1 MKNMATLINA
11 LLLAPLAV
19 LSATEVSPVHEPP
32 KPDWKVL
39 DCAVSWVGNSFG
51 GKDGKFVQHDT
62 ECLFVTPDG
71 TCLMNVPWEEGGN
84 NVGVY
89 KDGQHLGSAGHTHGW
104 GYGGG
109 YAVTANDDFVFVAE
123 TVDNEGGNLHKLNQE
138 AFPPP
143 GKGWCGVTRRTRS
156 SLGQKPAPFEG
167 GRGTHGASL
176 TRSFLIVN
184 EVDRP
189 NKSNAAQRPD
199 IRGLALDSKGRL
211 FVSNPWTSQILVFD
225 SRTMKQL
232 AAWPCANSRQI
243 ACGPDDSLWVIA
255 ATTNDKPARIIR
267 FGSDGALR
275 PQIVADVA
283 VPTALAFDPQGR
295 LLVADNGPD
304 QQIRIYDQLDAQ
316 PRLAGTFGVR
326 GGVFAEPRG
335 QIGPQRF
342 NGLAGVGADAAGNLY
357 VACKG
362 WGLGSQCVTI
372 ESYTPAGKTN
382 WRLEGLLFVDIGDV
396 DPSSDGKTYYTR
408 EEVFTLDYEK
418 AVPGSEW
425 RFARFHRDAQRYAGE
440 SGGNT
445 VSLGNSVF
453 ARRIQGRPLLFLTD
467 MGAGFLQVK
476 RFDADGMSVP
486 SCLFEP
492 RAKKANEWPP
502 HRPTGTFLWRDLN
515 GDGRF
520 DADEYEAGEK
530 QDPATWAWCV
540 DSRGHVWQGYQ
551 DASAIVEFPCGGLD
565 THGNPIYSHKTAK
578 RHDVPAAFKR
588 IERVLYQPE
597 TDLMLLS
604 GYDDLKTR
612 RRDWKTIGP
621 ILACY
626 DVWKGTPRQRWLIDF
641 EKLGIQNES
650 RDTRVHK
657 YPVSLAVAGEYVF
670 VVQMTPPFV
679 HVFRLSDGTHVGVMK
694 PSPEIGG
701 PSGSGWVDL
710 PYGLRAIQ
718 RSNGEYVV
726 FVEEDYRSKNVMYR
740 WFVPR
745 TTSPKEAAASPAPLL
760 PHSNPGQ

>member
-1 MKNMATLINA
+1 MKHTLTLLTT
-11 LLLAPLAV
+11 LLLTPLAA
-19 LSATEVSPVHEPP
+19 LHAAEVSPSPVPT

-51 GKDGKFVQHDT
+51 CKDGKFVQHDT
-62 ECLFVTPDG
+62 ECLFVTADG
-71 TCLMNVPWEEGGN
+71 TCLMNVPWEESGN

-143 GKGWCGVTRRTRS
+143 GKGWCGVTRRTRI

-176 TRSFLIVN
+176 TRSFMIVN

-199 IRGLALDSKGRL
+199 ISGLALDSKGRL
-211 FVSNPWTSQILVFD
+211 FVSNPWTSQILVYD
-225 SRTMKQL
+225 SLTMKQI
-232 AAWPCANSRQI
+232 AALPCVNSRQI
-243 ACGPDDSLWVIA
+243 ACGPDGSLWVIE

-267 FGSDGALR
+267 FGSDGELR
-275 PQIVADVA
+275 PQIITDVA
-283 VPTALAFDPQGR
+283 VPTALAFDPQGQ

-342 NGLAGVGADAAGNLY
+342 NGLTGVGADAAGNLY

-362 WGLGSQCVTI
+362 VGLGSQCVTI
-372 ESYTPAGKTN
+372 ESYTPAGKPN

-396 DPSSDGKTYYTR
+396 DSASDGKTYYTR
-408 EEVFTLDYEK
+408 EEVLTLDYEK
-418 AVPGSEW
+418 SVPGTEW
-425 RFARFHRDAQRYAGE
+425 RYTRFHRDSQRYAGE

-453 ARRIQGRPLLFLTD
+453 ARRIQGRPFLFLTD

-502 HRPTGTFLWRDLN
+502 HRPTVSFLWRDLN

-520 DADEYEAGEK
+520 DADEYEAAEK

-551 DASAIVEFPCGGLD
+551 DASAIVEFPCGGVD

-597 TDLMLLS
+597 TDLMLLG
-604 GYDDLKTR
+604 GYDDLKIR
-612 RRDWKTIGP
+612 GLDWKTIGP
-621 ILACY
+621 VLACY
-626 DVWKGTPRQRWLIDF
+626 DSWKGERRQRWLIDF

-657 YPVSLAVAGEYVF
+657 YPVSLAVASEYVF

-694 PSPEIGG
+694 PGPEVGG

-710 PYGLRAIQ
+710 PYGLRATQ

-726 FVEEDYRSKNVMYR
+726 FVEEDYRGKNVMYR
-740 WFVPR
+740 WSSPPAQLPPR
-745 TTSPKEAAASPAPLL
+745 P
-760 PHSNPGQ
+760 NPQP

>member
-1 MKNMATLINA
+1 MKTKENTMKRNLPLLAA
-11 LLLAPLAV
+11 LLLSPLAAHAQQT
-19 LSATEVSPVHEPP
+19 LPSTAR
-32 KPDWKVL
+32 DRLDGKVL

-109 YAVTANDDFVFVAE
+109 YAVTANDDFVFAAQ
-123 TVDNEGGNLHKLNQE
+123 TVDNEGGHLHKANQE

-184 EVDRP
+184 EVNRP
-189 NKSNAAQRPD
+189 DTSNTAQPPD

-211 FVSNPWTSQILVFD
+211 FVSNPWTSQIIVYD
-225 SRTMKQL
+225 SRTMQQL
-232 AAWPCANSRQI
+232 AAWPCAHSRQI
-243 ACGPDDSLWVIA
+243 ACGPDDSLWVIEVP
-255 ATTNDKPARIIR
+255 TNDKPPRIIR
-267 FGSDGALR
+267 FGSDGELL
-275 PQIVADVA
+275 PQIIAAVAA
-283 VPTALAFDPQGR
+283 PTALAFDRQGR

-304 QQIRIYDQLDAQ
+304 QQIKIYDQLDAK
-316 PRLAGTFGVR
+316 PRLIGTFGVR
-326 GGVFAEPRG
+326 GGVFADPRG

-362 WGLGSQCVTI
+362 LGLGSQCVTI
-372 ESYTPAGKTN
+372 ESYTPAGKPN

-396 DPSSDGKTYYTR
+396 DSTSDGKTYYSR
-408 EEVFTLDYEK
+408 EEVLALDYEK
-418 AVPGSEW
+418 SGPGTEW
-425 RFARFHRDAQRYAGE
+425 RYARFHRDPQRYAGE

-453 ARRIQGRPLLFLTD
+453 ARRIEGRPFLFLTD

-502 HRPTGTFLWRDLN
+502 HRPSGSCLWRDLN

-520 DADEYEAGEK
+520 DADEYETSEK

-551 DASAIVEFPCGGLD
+551 DASAIVEFPCGGVD
-565 THGNPIYSHKTAK
+565 RHGNPIYSHKTAK
-578 RHDVPAAFKR
+578 RHAVPAEFKR

-597 TDLMLLS
+597 TDQMLLG

-612 RRDWKTIGP
+612 RQDWKTIGP
-621 ILACY
+621 VLACY
-626 DVWKGTPRQRWLIDF
+626 DAWKGERRQRWLIDF
-641 EKLGIQNES
+641 EKLGIKNES
-650 RDTRVHK
+650 PDTRVHQ
-657 YPVSLAVAGEYVF
+657 YPVALAVAGEYVF

-679 HVFRLSDGTHVGVMK
+679 HVFRLSDGSHVGVLQ
-694 PSPEIGG
+694 PGPEIGG
-701 PSGSGWVDL
+701 PAGSGWVDL
-710 PYGLRAIQ
+710 PYGLRATQ
-718 RSNGEYVV
+718 RSNGEYVI
-726 FVEEDYRSKNVMYR
+726 FVEEDSRGKNVMYR
-740 WFVPR
+740 WRP
-745 TTSPKEAAASPAPLL
+745 PLPASP
-760 PHSNPGQ
+760 